1 MAIKERI
8 EELRRLIRHHDYRY
22 YVLADP
28 EISDGEYDALMR
40 ELEELEAAHPELI
53 TVDSPTQRVAGEPQE
68 GFAVVLHRV
77 PLLSLA
83 NAFDEEELRAWDARV
98 RRLLGAEPEY
108 VAELKIDGLAVSLLY
123 EDGRFVRGATRGDGE
138 QGEDITLNLRTI
150 PSIPLRL
157 PGGSPQVLEVR
168 GEVYMDRRE
177 FERLNEERLW
187 AGEAPFANP
196 RNAAAGSLRQLDPR
210 ITAARRLGIFFYGL
224 GYVEGAAPQS
234 HMEVLSLFEDL
245 GLRVNPH
252 LQLCPSIEEA
262 IAFCR
267 HWAEAR
273 EDLSYD
279 IDGVVLKV
287 NSLAMQEKLG
297 ATAKNPRWAIAYKFP
312 AQEATTTVEDIIV
325 QVGRTGVLTPLAI
338 LTPVEVAG
346 STVSRASLHNADIVA
361 QKDVRVGDVVIIRKA
376 GDVIPEIVKVVK
388 ERRSGEEEP
397 FQMPEA
403 CPSCGGIVVRA
414 PGEAAHRCVNTSC
427 RAQLVERLI
436 HFVSRDAMDIEHL
449 GPARI
454 EQLVE
459 KGLVQN
465 PADLYRLAMD
475 DLLTLE
481 LVKEKSARNILAA
494 IAGSKSRPAHR
505 LLYALGIRH
514 VGAEVARQLMNHFP
528 DLFALMGASHG
539 ELLGVPGVG
548 EKIAES
554 IREFAAEPKN
564 QELLKE
570 LARMGVGLGQAEAPS
585 EGPLTGFQFVLTG
598 ALQSMGRK
606 EAAAKIEELG
616 GKVTGSVSSK
626 TDYVVV
632 GADPGSKL
640 ARAQALGIKVLDE
653 QAFLDLIAQR
663 RVPD

>member
-1 MAIKERI
+1 MTVKERV
-8 EELRRLIRHHDYRY
+8 EELRRVIRHHDYRY

-28 EISDGEYDALMR
+28 EISDGEYDVLMR
-40 ELEELEAAHPELI
+40 ELEALEAAHPELI
-53 TVDSPTQRVAGEPQE
+53 APDSPTQRVAGMPQT
-68 GFAVVLHRV
+68 GFEVVFHRV

-83 NAFDEEELRAWDARV
+83 NAFDEEELWAWDGRT
-98 RRLLGAEPEY
+98 RRLLGTEPEY

-123 EDGRFVRGATRGDGE
+123 EEGRFVRGATRGDGE

-157 PGGSPQVLEVR
+157 PGNGPRVLEVR

-177 FERLNEERLW
+177 FERLNDERLA

-210 ITAARRLGIFFYGL
+210 ITAERRLDIFLYGL
-224 GYVEGAAPQS
+224 GYAEGPRPQT
-234 HMEVLSLFEDL
+234 HMEVLALFQDL
-245 GLRVNPH
+245 GLRVNPNIR
-252 LQLCPSIEEA
+252 LCSSMEEG

-273 EDLSYD
+273 EELSYD

-287 NSLAMQEKLG
+287 NSLAWQEKLG

-338 LTPVEVAG
+338 LTPVVVAG

-388 ERRSGEEEP
+388 ERRTGKEQP
-397 FQMPEA
+397 FRMPTT
-403 CPSCGGIVVRA
+403 CPSCGGMVFRA
-414 PGEAAHRCVNTSC
+414 PKEAAHRCVNTAC

-436 HFVSRDAMDIEHL
+436 HFVSRDAMDIEGL

-459 KGLVQN
+459 KGLVED
-465 PADLYRLAMD
+465 PADIYALTMD
-475 DLLTLE
+475 DFLSLE
-481 LVKEKSARNILAA
+481 LVQETSARNFLEAVEA
-494 IAGSKSRPAHR
+494 SKSRPAHR
-505 LLYALGIRH
+505 VLYALGIRH
-514 VGAEVARQLMNHFP
+514 VGAEAARELMNHFP
-528 DLFALMGASHG
+528 DLFALTRASQE
-539 ELLGVPGVG
+539 ELMAVPGVG
-548 EKIAES
+548 EKIAAS

-564 QELLKE
+564 QELLGE
-570 LARMGVGLGQAEAPS
+570 LTRRGVGLGKAEAVPK
-585 EGPLTGFQFVLTG
+585 GPLTGYQFVLTG
-598 ALQSMGRK
+598 ALESMGRK

-616 GKVTGSVSSK
+616 GKVTGAVSTK

-640 ARAQALGIKVLDE
+640 TRAEALGIRVLDE
-653 QAFLDLIAQR
+653 
-663 RVPD
+663 